1 MSFNRNELALLAL
14 IDSFVSGDL
23 NASDFE
29 AKYSALWREHRDS
42 DETKSTDKGTQRYF
56 DSVFST
62 VDSYCD
68 DPALRDE
75 DDLDE
80 QGLLDRVINLK
91 TSWDVSA
98 LA

>member
-14 IDSFVSGDL
+14 IDSFVSGDVS
-23 NASDFE
+23 ASDFE
-29 AKYSALWREHRDS
+29 KQYSALWREHRDA
-42 DETKSTDKGTQRYF
+42 DDTKPTDKETQRYF
-56 DSVFST
+56 DSVFSA

-68 DPALRDE
+68 DPDLRDE

-80 QGLLDRVINLK
+80 QGLLNNIINLK
-91 TSWDVSA
+91 TSWAASV

>member
-1 MSFNRNELALLAL
+1 MSFNRNELALLTV
-14 IDSFVSGDL
+14 IDSFVSGEL

-29 AKYSALWREHRDS
+29 KKYLVLWREHRDS
-42 DETKSTDKGTQRYF
+42 DEKTSTDNGAQRYF

-62 VDSYCD
+62 VDAYCD

-80 QGLLDRVINLK
+80 QGLRDNIRNLK
-91 TSWDVSA
+91 TSWDVSD